1 MYIVLQYTQYSS
13 LRNLGEGAPMKMD
26 YVNDLGNTQ
35 LATNKLC
42 ASHNIEVIVIH
53 QNVLQI
59 SLTLWLQTW
68 KDLICYISTEDN
80 SGI

>member
-1 MYIVLQYTQYSS
+1 
-13 LRNLGEGAPMKMD
+13 MKMD

-53 QNVLQI
+53 QDILQN

-68 KDLICYISTEDN
+68 KDLICCILTEETLEL
-80 SGI
+80 G

>member
-53 QNVLQI
+53 QNML
-59 SLTLWLQTW
+59 
-68 KDLICYISTEDN
+68 
-80 SGI
+80 

>member
-13 LRNLGEGAPMKMD
+13 LRNLGVGAPMKMD
-26 YVNDLGNTQ
+26 YVDDLGNTQ

-53 QNVLQI
+53 QDIL
-59 SLTLWLQTW
+59 
-68 KDLICYISTEDN
+68 
-80 SGI
+80 

>member
-1 MYIVLQYTQYSS
+1 M
-13 LRNLGEGAPMKMD
+13 RNLVEGAPMKMD

-53 QNVLQI
+53 QDILHTHSLFGFRPGRTSSAASLQKI
-59 SLTLWLQTW
+59 TLEQT
-68 KDLICYISTEDN
+68 KSSNYNILYFV
-80 SGI
+80 